1 MRFAGGMHAPTAPD
15 PAGDPRPPL
24 GSWPRTYAATIVL
37 AIVVMLLLWWLTVA
51 ANTPLGSAR

>member
-1 MRFAGGMHAPTAPD
+1 MHAPTAPD

-24 GSWPRTYAATIVL
+24 GSWPRTYAASIAL
-37 AIVVMLLLWWLTVA
+37 AIVVMLLLWWLTAA